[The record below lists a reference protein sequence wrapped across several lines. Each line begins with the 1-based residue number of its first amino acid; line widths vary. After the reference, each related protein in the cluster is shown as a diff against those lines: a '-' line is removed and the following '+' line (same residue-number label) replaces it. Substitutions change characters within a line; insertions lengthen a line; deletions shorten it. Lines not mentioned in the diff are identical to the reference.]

1 MSTSLSSFTKV
12 LSSFIEVPPL
22 IQKASI
28 PSALVYELW
37 FKQILHELGSIMEI
51 FSNPKVEERQ
61 MLVVIN
67 RMKRI
72 VEIQKILIDQIKVL
86 ETMDALDF
94 MDFRYCSSS
103 SSSTTSSCQLG
114 LTLFSFFLSF
124 FWQR

>member
-1 MSTSLSSFTKV
+1 
-12 LSSFIEVPPL
+12 
-22 IQKASI
+22 
-28 PSALVYELW
+28 
-37 FKQILHELGSIMEI
+37 MEI